1 MLSFKAMFDF
11 NTLCVMTSVFRNFQS
26 KDQGIHG
33 PFSNQFKVLVPMA
46 PNIWKN
52 LMASK
57 HISSITEA
65 FRVVVIF
72 TSHITESARERVAV
86 QGDASGGIVG
96 FTHT

>member
-1 MLSFKAMFDF
+1 
-11 NTLCVMTSVFRNFQS
+11 
-26 KDQGIHG
+26 
-33 PFSNQFKVLVPMA
+33 MA

-86 QGDASGGIVG
+86 QGDALGGIVG
-96 FTHT
+96 FTHTWILSFGEDRP